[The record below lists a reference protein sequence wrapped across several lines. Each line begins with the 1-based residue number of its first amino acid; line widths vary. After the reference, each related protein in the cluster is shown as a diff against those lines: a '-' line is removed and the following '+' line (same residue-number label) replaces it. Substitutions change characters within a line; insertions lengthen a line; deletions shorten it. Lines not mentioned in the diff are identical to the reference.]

1 MTSFM
6 MENSLRVTFL
16 PPILQQKF
24 TMPAWKHHHV
34 FTSVVGCWTS
44 YQQRG
49 GLARRHEYIFYYRK
63 RQVSTLL
70 YVPDRWTFSQ
80 RVLCFLGSGSKLW
93 VKLHSIG
100 LLHSKDVTTKQNA
113 DGCRDK
119 KKMNCFEQM
128 TNWIQ
133 TSSSQ
138 KRVYKLSGNVV
149 ISKTGADTKK
159 DHCYFCAPVYGER
172 SLYLS
177 ANWSC
182 IKYKSFSFER
192 RKI

>member
-1 MTSFM
+1 MLALTFQWDSFDNDVPFKASKISMWNNKCPQMTSFM

-133 TSSSQ
+133 ISSSQ
-138 KRVYKLSGNVV
+138 NGCTN
-149 ISKTGADTKK
+149 
-159 DHCYFCAPVYGER
+159 
-172 SLYLS
+172 
-177 ANWSC
+177 
-182 IKYKSFSFER
+182 
-192 RKI
+192 